1 MHYYPLNAF
10 AVIRVNPMN
19 MQNFLAGISA
29 ASGVASLATLVY
41 LTIQIRQNNL
51 LMRAGARQ
59 AQVATDQEHICKFIE
74 YPDIAA
80 SFASPDKITDE
91 ARIRLNFWIVASLR
105 AREYEW
111 LQYTHGALDEKTWA
125 SYRQLIPFV
134 LGTERSRKYWALCS
148 GFFHPEFAQVVNKM
162 IDGQPLTGYWSA
174 LAAID

>member
-1 MHYYPLNAF
+1 
-10 AVIRVNPMN
+10 MN
-19 MQNFLAGISA
+19 MQDLVTGISA

-41 LTIQIRQNNL
+41 LAIQIRQNNL

-80 SFASPDKITDE
+80 SFASPDPITDE

-148 GFFHPEFAQVVNKM
+148 AFFSPDFARIVNEM

-174 LAAID
+174 LAGVD